1 MIIMDVL
8 EQEKKPMTYTQPC
21 QIVALLPSGKTVKR
35 EGAEPS
41 EFADTISNSTVNW
54 IDYSSSNLDNDIE
67 KVAVEVGFSKT
78 LVSSLTIKYCSA
90 YEDLD
95 SELGIKVPAVKVKR
109 FEVTVNPLYIMVRE
123 NLILTLH
130 STEVLRLRL
139 FSKYAEAFFK
149 KISFETSVTDRLSI
163 ILERII
169 DENNNANFDH
179 LREIEEQGDEL
190 SKELMDT
197 EAPPARLGPHIYE
210 MKHALIAYLNALWA
224 TVDVING
231 VRYGDA
237 ELLTDDPKILQN
249 FSVLVTDVNQQIG
262 LAEHLSEVLASG
274 LEVLQSIYNNQ
285 LQALNNRMALVTAY
299 LTILGTAALVPNTIA
314 TILGNTAFAMRPADV
329 GWYIT
334 LLAGSTLIAT
344 YASYRW
350 AKKRGLLP
358 KIS

>member
-1 MIIMDVL
+1 
-8 EQEKKPMTYTQPC
+8 
-21 QIVALLPSGKTVKR
+21 
-35 EGAEPS
+35 
-41 EFADTISNSTVNW
+41 
-54 IDYSSSNLDNDIE
+54 
-67 KVAVEVGFSKT
+67 
-78 LVSSLTIKYCSA
+78 
-90 YEDLD
+90 
-95 SELGIKVPAVKVKR
+95 
-109 FEVTVNPLYIMVRE
+109 
-123 NLILTLH
+123 
-130 STEVLRLRL
+130 
-139 FSKYAEAFFK
+139 
-149 KISFETSVTDRLSI
+149 
-163 ILERII
+163 
-169 DENNNANFDH
+169 
-179 LREIEEQGDEL
+179 
-190 SKELMDT
+190 
-197 EAPPARLGPHIYE
+197 
-210 MKHALIAYLNALWA
+210 MKQALIAYLNALWA

-249 FSVLVTDVNQQIG
+249 FSMLVSDVNQQIG

-274 LEVLQSIYNNQ
+274 SEVLQSIYNNQ

-314 TILGNTAFAMRPADV
+314 TILGNTAFAMKSADL